1 MDSADN
7 ECRDL
12 ITPVQNVKLYSN
24 EASSNNE
31 IEEQLPQ
38 MMKFFD
44 ADTKL
49 RVPLQTNVIQYKLDL
64 SEGTIDSRRRVG
76 TRPKKKFIY
85 H

>member
-1 MDSADN
+1 MY
-7 ECRDL
+7 RDL

-49 RVPLQTNVIQYKLDL
+49 KAPLQANVIQYKLDL
-64 SEGTIDSRRRVG
+64 SEGAIDSNSRINRR
-76 TRPKKKFIY
+76 PQK
-85 H
+85 